1 MKNEKG
7 AVKAEGVGIEVGKG
21 AKRRERDEFA
31 RIFWRLNGIKGK
43 KMQSGD
49 FCNLQDFWGGFG
61 GVWARAGWNGEKA
74 AGGV

>member
-31 RIFWRLNGIKGK
+31 RIF
-43 KMQSGD
+43 
-49 FCNLQDFWGGFG
+49 
-61 GVWARAGWNGEKA
+61 
-74 AGGV
+74 